1 MLELILQADEVVFKW
16 VNQDLQVSFLDAV
29 FPYWREKKFWYPF
42 YLVMLVFILYRHK
55 LKGLYLLLTLFATVG
70 LADTVSSK
78 ILKPTVKRVRPCND
92 PALQGEVNL
101 LVGCGRAYSFTSS
114 HAANHFAI
122 AGFLVFTLGRLYRS
136 WKWWLFFWA
145 GSIAFA
151 QVYVGVHYPLDVLF
165 GTLVGLLVA
174 LLFSRIYRLFSWSIT
189 QPIP

>member
-1 MLELILQADEVVFKW
+1 MMDLILQADEVVFKW
-16 VNQDLQVSFLDAV
+16 INQDLHNPVLDAIL
-29 FPYWREKKFWYPF
+29 PYWREKKFWYPF
-42 YLVMLVFILYRHK
+42 YLVMMVFILFKHK
-55 LKGLYLLLTLFATVG
+55 LKGLYLLLALFATVG

-92 PALQGEVNL
+92 PAMQADVKL

-122 AGFLVFTLGRLYRS
+122 AGFLVFTLGWRYRS

-151 QVYVGVHYPLDVLF
+151 QVYVGVHYPLDVIF
-165 GTLVGLLVA
+165 GTLVGLLA
-174 LLFSRIYRLFSWSIT
+174 AAGISWIYHRFSWSISS
-189 QPIP
+189 PKA